1 MKLLS
6 RRRKRGNTLE
16 SCKPLHESNPSF
28 PPTDDSLIGISPS
41 EKTLPQS
48 NKSLFR
54 SDKSLPQS
62 ENPVPQSYESVTQ
75 SDKSA
80 PLSSRMVAQ
89 VSVKQDSST
98 EISTL
103 EAKNVEEKN
112 IDVKKDDKSIGSA
125 STAITHPTSSN
136 NSSKSVRDDSAS
148 HMIVREVDYD
158 MNPTL
163 LYKFIEYKEWGES
176 LERCKYAQQEASTW
190 VVRYEEESDND
201 SVSSES
207 SKTVR
212 WRMLPIH
219 VAIIFNAPLKL
230 VTALCKAY
238 PAGVNSTDDRKMLPI
253 HLCCRVLSNIN
264 VATFLITN
272 NASTISKTD
281 YRGRTPL
288 MMLLDYKEKSKD
300 RTDESAKEEM
310 KNRNVLIDLIE
321 TKFSKGGR
329 EKDRT
334 NGGIL
339 SINMT
344 TSIEEIAARTRLMSS
359 SKNDLASVTST
370 HEGKRT
376 INLQVDKSTDTA
388 TGASKDA
395 RDNTDAQLKMTA
407 SDNLA
412 EAMQSMGKAKKQEV
426 SMRTNSTS
434 RKKKGSVEVHEVD
447 YDTYPTKLIKL
458 VEKKKWEEAIQ
469 RCVDYPQEA
478 STWMCR
484 LQEIDGI
491 DKKKKEVRWRILPL
505 HSAIVLH
512 APVEVIEALVDAY
525 PDGIKTGD
533 DRQMLPLH
541 MAFRLGASP
550 ETAAVLVDAYP
561 DALGMKDSKGHTPL
575 HVLKA
580 YRRKYEKEKKKGK
593 RLSSAIDRNRKDLI
607 HFYLGNRKYRNQ
619 SLSQRTKDDRTVE
632 GKLPFY
638 NSASDD
644 SDSSGNESE
653 EEYDNLFH
661 KDMFAD
667 FGRLTIEGFS
677 NIPSVLKDTM
687 SCR

>member
-6 RRRKRGNTLE
+6 RRRKKGNTLE
-16 SCKPLHESNPSF
+16 SCKPL
-28 PPTDDSLIGISPS
+28 
-41 EKTLPQS
+41 PQS
-48 NKSLFR
+48 DPSIPQNDNSILQINKSSSHSPRDKFFPC
-54 SDKSLPQS
+54 SD
-62 ENPVPQSYESVTQ
+62 NPVALSDGILPLNSKDIGQ
-75 SDKSA
+75 SDKHL
-80 PLSSRMVAQ
+80 PLSNSMLAA
-89 VSVKQDSST
+89 VSVDQDSST
-98 EISTL
+98 ASATL
-103 EAKNVEEKN
+103 EAKNVEGDSV
-112 IDVKKDDKSIGSA
+112 DVKKDDKSIESA
-125 STAITHPTSSN
+125 STAITQPTSSN
-136 NSSKSVRDDSAS
+136 NSSKSDRKDFAS
-148 HMIVREVDYD
+148 HILVREVDYD

-190 VVRYEEESDND
+190 VVRYEERADDD
-201 SVSSES
+201 SVCSES
-207 SKTVR
+207 SKTIR

-238 PAGVNSTDDRKMLPI
+238 PAGINSIDDRKMLPI

-272 NASTISKTD
+272 NSSTISKTD

-288 MMLLDYKEKSKD
+288 MMLQAYKEKNKD
-300 RTDESAKEEM
+300 KTDGSAKAEM
-310 KNRNVLIDLIE
+310 KNRNILINLIE
-321 TKFSKGGR
+321 TKFSRGGH
-329 EKDRT
+329 EKDQP
-334 NGGIL
+334 NGFVPA
-339 SINMT
+339 INIT
-344 TSIEEIAARTRLMSS
+344 TSTEEIAARTKFMSASS
-359 SKNDLASVTST
+359 SK
-370 HEGKRT
+370 
-376 INLQVDKSTDTA
+376 
-388 TGASKDA
+388 ASKNELALLMSTSEVQLPHKSSDNITDESKEA
-395 RDNTDAQLKMTA
+395 RDNNATEKDAQLLMTA
-407 SDNLA
+407 SDDVVK
-412 EAMQSMGKAKKQEV
+412 SKRQEV
-426 SMRTNSTS
+426 STGTNSTS
-434 RKKKGSVEVHEVD
+434 KKKKGSVEVHEVD

-469 RCVDYPQEA
+469 RCVDHPQEA

-484 LQEIDGI
+484 LQEVDNV
-491 DKKKKEVRWRILPL
+491 DKKKTEVRWRILPL

-619 SLSQRTKDDRTVE
+619 SSSQRTKDDRTVE

-644 SDSSGNESE
+644 SDSSGHESE

-667 FGRLTIEGFS
+667 FGRLTVEGFS
-677 NIPSVLKDTM
+677 NIPNVLRDTM